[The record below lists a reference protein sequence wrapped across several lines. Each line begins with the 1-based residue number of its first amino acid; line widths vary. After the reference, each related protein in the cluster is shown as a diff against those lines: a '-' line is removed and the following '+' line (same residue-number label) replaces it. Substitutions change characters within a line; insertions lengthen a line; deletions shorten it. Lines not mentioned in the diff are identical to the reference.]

1 MYHWKVAKNHTRK
14 QLLKSMSLVTVSDWF
29 WLCWQDNVS
38 LPLSIARTEHSY
50 KTTQIGLKTSGVVI
64 NRLSESS
71 YKTNTDAS
79 IWSIISPYLFTPDK
93 GSYSVDVIV
102 PKKGVNPDF
111 IIFFGK
117 NLHTNWNIP
126 SNLNWAKIWSILLQ
140 YWVRVHTLSCVQPY
154 LSI

>member
-1 MYHWKVAKNHTRK
+1 MNF
-14 QLLKSMSLVTVSDWF
+14 VTVSDWF

-38 LPLSIARTEHSY
+38 LPLSIARTEHTY
-50 KTTQIGLKTSGVVI
+50 KTTQIGPVVLY
-64 NRLSESS
+64 RLSESS

-79 IWSIISPYLFTPDK
+79 IRSINSPYLFTPDK
-93 GSYSVDVIV
+93 GSYSVEVIV
-102 PKKGVNPDF
+102 PKKSVNPDF

-117 NLHTNWNIP
+117 NLYTHWNIP